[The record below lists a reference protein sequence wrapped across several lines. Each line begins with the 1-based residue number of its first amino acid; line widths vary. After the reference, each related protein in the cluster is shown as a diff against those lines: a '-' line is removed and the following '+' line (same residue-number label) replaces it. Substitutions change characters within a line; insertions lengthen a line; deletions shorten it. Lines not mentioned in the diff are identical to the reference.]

1 MRRLEVIAP
10 ARLEWVERPTVRL
23 TADDDVIV
31 RPVASTTCDLDR
43 AIIAG
48 ITPFSVPVRGRS
60 RGCRR
65 GGRLRSRRRGGEA
78 RRSRRDPVAHLVR
91 DVRPLH
97 RRTCRRTV
105 ATCPAAPCTASRW
118 AATGAACSTT

>member
-10 ARLEWVERPTVRL
+10 ARLEWVERPDVRI

-48 ITPFSVPVRGRS
+48 ITPFRS
-60 RGCRR
+60 RS
-65 GGRLRSRRRGGEA
+65 RSVTRVSA
-78 RRSRRDPVAHLVR
+78 RWSIAVP
-91 DVRPLH
+91 
-97 RRTCRRTV
+97 
-105 ATCPAAPCTASRW
+105 ASR
-118 AATGAACSTT
+118 G